1 MKSYSETAK
10 VLTEALPYIQ
20 KFHDKIIVI
29 KYGGSAMLEE
39 RLRKHFAK
47 DVVLMK
53 YVGLHPV
60 VVHGGGPQIGETL
73 KRLGKESRFVN
84 GMRVTDAET
93 MEVVE
98 MVLAGK
104 LNKDLVHSIIRQG
117 GRAVGLCGKD
127 GGLIQARKMML
138 PPPDDGEDLGFVGE
152 VDHINPEI
160 IRSLDFSTYIPVVAP
175 IGVGPRG
182 STYNI
187 NADLVAGSLAV
198 ALQAH
203 KLILLTD
210 VPGILDPSGD
220 LISAVPLGELDTMF
234 SRGIVKGGMI
244 PKVECCS
251 RTVRGGVRK
260 AHIIDGRVEHSL
272 LLEVF
277 TDHGVGTQIYMDEE

>member
-20 KFHDKIIVI
+20 KFHGKILVI
-29 KYGGSAMLEE
+29 KYGGSAMREE
-39 RLRKHFAK
+39 RLRRHFTN

-53 YVGLHPV
+53 FVGLHPV

-104 LNKDLVHSIIRQG
+104 INKDLVHGIIRQG

-127 GGLIQARKMML
+127 GGLIQARKMTL
-138 PPPDDGEDLGFVGE
+138 PPPDEGEDLGFVGE
-152 VDHINPEI
+152 VERINPEI
-160 IRSLDFSTYIPVVAP
+160 LRSLDAGTYIPVVAP
-175 IGVGPRG
+175 IGVGSRG
-182 STYNI
+182 ETYNI
-187 NADLVAGSLAV
+187 NADLVAGALAV
-198 ALQAH
+198 ALKAD

-220 LISAVPLGELDTMF
+220 LISAVPLRELDTMF
-234 SRGIVKGGMI
+234 SRGIIQGGMI
-244 PKVECCS
+244 PKVQCCS
-251 RTVRGGVRK
+251 RTVREGVRK

-272 LLEVF
+272 LLEIF
-277 TDHGVGTQIYMDEE
+277 TDHGVGTQIYKEQD